1 MTIETAADSLA
12 TLVRLPDYQGQR
24 EHLSGSFASI
34 QWFVRTHRDRLVDD
48 GALLMLRGQW
58 FVAPEVFDRSIRQI
72 GADNAAAIRNRGR
85 RGS

>member
-1 MTIETAADSLA
+1 MNTDTATDSLA

-24 EHLSGSFASI
+24 EHLFGSFASI

-58 FVAPEVFDRSIRQI
+58 FVAPGVFDRSIREI
-72 GADNAAAIRNRGR
+72 GIANATSRGR
-85 RGS
+85 RPPT